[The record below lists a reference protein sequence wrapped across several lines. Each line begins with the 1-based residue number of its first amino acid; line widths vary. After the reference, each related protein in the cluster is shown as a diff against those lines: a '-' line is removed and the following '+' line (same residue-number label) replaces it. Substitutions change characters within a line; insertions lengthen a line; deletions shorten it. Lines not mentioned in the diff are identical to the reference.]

1 MNGNDFSGDWTA
13 SRLRV
18 TEPLTYYRPSCLLGA
33 SPRGLKRFSELR
45 QGRAVS
51 AQRIDCRNHSVSLT
65 CDSRV
70 MRTTDYQSVSPLLH
84 PPLPWDDDPFHEL
97 ITPRRC
103 FPASPLAYSE
113 LTDEM
118 IRKVQGK
125 NIQRIMQ
132 TLQRN
137 CDSFDEPA
145 SCDLSSRTPA
155 PPIAPVRCRRR
166 DDEWIKQHQND
177 DSSDEDK
184 VKEPIFSMNISR
196 TVRFLSPGSKQADEK
211 PIPVARNIEIKP
223 TITSPVHQVNSVQME
238 AVSKGDIRTKSYS
251 NHADGRSYGDE
262 QPQKLNSPRTQCKPD
277 VGLPTRSEDK
287 SGLDS
292 AKRTDNEA
300 SRDVQN
306 TSKEDFQVTK
316 SETLNG
322 SPPADFV
329 PMRTEERTQPS
340 ASWTVSSP
348 KSEDPS
354 LLGVQPP
361 KAKISPIAT
370 PRKQNLTVTASS
382 SDPRNDSWDNE
393 RPQTAN
399 SAGVVKTEKPPR
411 SPSPSISAQRSP
423 DILSRSEPPPVTKSF
438 SASEDG
444 NRTISTNK
452 PPVPKQSP
460 TVITDK
466 QETLGVQLTVPSWSP
481 SSDASRSSRGFQNNR
496 QTASGNENTSRSN
509 STSSDE
515 ISVCKDS
522 THPKMNGREISVG
535 PSAPPSSNGTTF
547 FMNENKENGT
557 DRQPDSE
564 ASHETD
570 KVDTEDDRSK
580 LMGALLESEGES
592 SLIQVTPTLNKR
604 VIELLD
610 TLPSNGG
617 KFSPNPDTDST
628 SQSDRIYGGRAVSP
642 TVNKF
647 DDIIFYARTFNE
659 DLQGYLLEAK
669 VRRKYSQCDYTP
681 TVSTKKALSTSK
693 VHSTAPALVNS
704 NEDSD
709 VDEGTG
715 RSEPKI
721 IYASR
726 CPS

>member
-1 MNGNDFSGDWTA
+1 MCSLGFCVVDSSFCSAGLQRWD
-13 SRLRV
+13 
-18 TEPLTYYRPSCLLGA
+18 LTRACTSEGPNQKTNPSSTTGLG
-33 SPRGLKRFSELR
+33 
-45 QGRAVS
+45 
-51 AQRIDCRNHSVSLT
+51 
-65 CDSRV
+65 
-70 MRTTDYQSVSPLLH
+70 
-84 PPLPWDDDPFHEL
+84 
-97 ITPRRC
+97 C
-103 FPASPLAYSE
+103 FPVSPLAYSD

-145 SCDLSSRTPA
+145 SCDLPSRTPA

-166 DDEWIKQHQND
+166 DDEWIKQQQND
-177 DSSDEDK
+177 DSSDEGK
-184 VKEPIFSMNISR
+184 VKEPMFSMNISR

-211 PIPVARNIEIKP
+211 PIPVARNSEIKP
-223 TITSPVHQVNSVQME
+223 TITSPVLQVNSVQME

-262 QPQKLNSPRTQCKPD
+262 QPQKLNSPRTQSKPG
-277 VGLPTRSEDK
+277 VGLQTRAEDT
-287 SGLDS
+287 SRLDT
-292 AKRTDNEA
+292 ANRTDNEA
-300 SRDVQN
+300 SRDFQN
-306 TSKEDFQVTK
+306 TSKEDFQVK
-316 SETLNG
+316 KPPSASLSESLNG
-322 SPPADFV
+322 SPAADFV
-329 PMRTEERTQPS
+329 PLRMEGRMQP
-340 ASWTVSSP
+340 VSSP

-354 LLGVQPP
+354 LLSVQPP
-361 KAKISPIAT
+361 KAKISPVAT
-370 PRKQNLTVTASS
+370 PRKQNLKVTLSS
-382 SDPRNDSWDNE
+382 SESPNDSWDNE

-399 SAGVVKTEKPPR
+399 SAGLVKTEKPPC
-411 SPSPSISAQRSP
+411 SPSPSISALRSP
-423 DILSRSEPPPVTKSF
+423 DILSRSEQPPVTKSS

-444 NRTISTNK
+444 KNTISTNK
-452 PPVPKQSP
+452 PPVPKQPP

-466 QETLGVQLTVPSWSP
+466 QVTSGVQRTVPSRSP

-515 ISVCKDS
+515 IPGCKDS
-522 THPKMNGREISVG
+522 THPKINGREISAC
-535 PSAPPSSNGTTF
+535 PSASPSSNGTYF
-547 FMNENKENGT
+547 SVNGKKENGT

-564 ASHETD
+564 VSYETD
-570 KVDTEDDRSK
+570 KVDTEDNRSK
-580 LMGALLESEGES
+580 LMGDFLESEGES
-592 SLIQVTPTLNKR
+592 SLIQVSPTLNKR

-610 TLPSNGG
+610 TWPSNGG
-617 KFSPNPDTDST
+617 KLSPNPDTDST

-669 VRRKYSQCDYTP
+669 VRRKYSQCDYAP
-681 TVSTKKALSTSK
+681 TVSTKNALSSSK
-693 VHSTAPALVNS
+693 VHSIAPALVNS